1 MMNNWNETLATL
13 AQAAP
18 ATPANTVAAAAIA
31 SVATAATAVTGT
43 AGAIAFA
50 VDSAVALVPPAGS
63 AAAPAT
69 APAGAAGASA
79 AATGTPAAD
88 SYANFGAALTAA
100 QLADGFVAPIGNL
113 GLIAAT
119 GADAAT
125 FLHGQLTND
134 VANLPQG
141 EVRLAGY
148 CTPKGRL
155 QATMQMWRGAASASA
170 APSASGTAA
179 ASGPGAAVPA
189 PVSASSADG
198 TAAFGAT
205 TPDTIYL
212 QLPLALQPAFQKRL
226 SMFVMRAKAR
236 LVDATR
242 DPRFAVVLGF
252 GGARAGAALSQHVD
266 TLPPAPNTARESAN
280 GMVLRLA
287 DAFGAPR
294 YLWLTS
300 AGTALAALPGLRQT
314 LTLGGTDAW
323 ELSGIHAG
331 IAQVTAA
338 TLEQFVPQMINFEL
352 VGGVNFK
359 KGCYPGQEIV
369 ARSQYLGKLKRRTTL
384 ATIADPAAAA
394 GQELFSVDDPAQPC
408 GMIVNAA
415 PNGAGGVDA
424 LVEIKLAALDQAVH
438 LGSTTGAVVEFLP
451 MPYAL
456 DALDL

>member
-1 MMNNWNETLATL
+1 M
-13 AQAAP
+13 
-18 ATPANTVAAAAIA
+18 
-31 SVATAATAVTGT
+31 ATAAAAVTGT
-43 AGAIAFA
+43 AGAMAFA
-50 VDSAVALVPPAGS
+50 SDPSAA
-63 AAAPAT
+63 AAAPASVIPPASPADSTGAT
-69 APAGAAGASA
+69 APVAINH
-79 AATGTPAAD
+79 AD
-88 SYANFGAALTAA
+88 FGVALTAA
-100 QLADGFVAPIGNL
+100 QLADGFFAPIGNL
-113 GLIAAT
+113 GLIAVT
-119 GADAAT
+119 GDDAAT

-134 VANLPQG
+134 VANLPPG

-155 QATMQMWRGAASASA
+155 QATMLVWRGSA
-170 APSASGTAA
+170 
-179 ASGPGAAVPA
+179 GAATPA
-189 PVSASSADG
+189 
-198 TAAFGAT
+198 
-205 TPDTIYL
+205 TIYL

-226 SMFVMRAKAR
+226 SMFVMRAKAK
-236 LVDATR
+236 LLDASR
-242 DPRFAVVLGF
+242 DPRHAVVIGV
-252 GGARAGAALSQHVD
+252 GGARAGAALQQHID
-266 TLPPAPNTARESAN
+266 TLPPAPNTTAE
-280 GMVLRLA
+280 GTHGTVLRVA

-300 AGTALAALPGLRQT
+300 AETALAALPALQQA
-314 LTLGGTDAW
+314 LALGGTDAW

-338 TLEQFVPQMINFEL
+338 TIEQFVPQMINFEL

-384 ATIADPAAAA
+384 VTIADPAAAA

-438 LGSTTGAVVEFLP
+438 LGSTTGAPVEFLT